1 MIMSHDGQPTPMP
14 IPKDKCHCKGET
26 HFQARGDIDIEQQKI
41 KINNDDYLKFLQTV
55 AATQHA

>member
-1 MIMSHDGQPTPMP
+1 MIMGHDGQPTPMP
-14 IPKDKCHCKGET
+14 IPKDKCHCKET

-55 AATQHA
+55 AATQQA